1 MRPFSSILVDGPE
14 RAAARAM
21 LYPVGFKEEDFAKPI
36 IGIASTWS
44 NVTPCN
50 MHIDKL
56 AIEAEKGANAGGG
69 KAIIFNTITI
79 SDGISMGSEG
89 MKYSLVSRE
98 VIADSIE
105 TVVGCGGMDGYVAIG
120 GCDKNMP
127 GAMIYI
133 ARMNRPAVPMN

>member
-1 MRPFSSILVDGPE
+1 MTKKSSTNKEINLRPFSSILVDGPE

-56 AIEAEKGANAGGG
+56 ALESEKGANEAGG

-89 MKYSLVSRE
+89 MK
-98 VIADSIE
+98 
-105 TVVGCGGMDGYVAIG
+105 
-120 GCDKNMP
+120 
-127 GAMIYI
+127 
-133 ARMNRPAVPMN
+133 

>member
-1 MRPFSSILVDGPE
+1 MKKISAKNLRPHSSVLVDGPE

-21 LYPVGFKEEDFAKPI
+21 LYPVGFKEEDFQKPI

-56 AIEAEKGANAGGG
+56 ALEAEKGANAGGG
-69 KAIIFNTITI
+69 RAIIFNTITI

-98 VIADSIE
+98 VAQVSE
-105 TVVGCGGMDGYVAIG
+105 
-120 GCDKNMP
+120 
-127 GAMIYI
+127 
-133 ARMNRPAVPMN
+133 

>member
-1 MRPFSSILVDGPE
+1 MKTSSTRSGKTKKTDPLRPHSSIVVDGPE

-21 LYPVGFKEEDFAKPI
+21 LYPVGFKPEDFSKPI

-56 AIEAEKGANAGGG
+56 ALEAEKGANAGGG

-79 SDGISMGSEG
+79 SGGIAMGSG
-89 MKYSLVSRE
+89 CMK
-98 VIADSIE
+98 
-105 TVVGCGGMDGYVAIG
+105 
-120 GCDKNMP
+120 
-127 GAMIYI
+127 
-133 ARMNRPAVPMN
+133 